1 MSETDV
7 IPPVPESPVS
17 SGAHW
22 TIYLPTMV
30 VMVTWAIVYFWAEWQ
45 EPPLLAIGGIALAVE
60 SVVVPLLLGHA
71 LLRARVLRAEVAG
84 GELRVEQG
92 FPFRRRLRLDVRELA
107 LAQVRRSF
115 AQRRFGGGALA
126 LIERNGT
133 RHLIADLAKPE
144 ALAAAIN
151 ETNRKRDAS

>member
-30 VMVTWAIVYFWAEWQ
+30 VTVTWAIVYFWAEWQ

-126 LIERNGT
+126 LIERSGT

-151 ETNRKRDAS
+151 ETNRKRNAS